1 STSGRLARSV
11 AFTFF
16 GTGYLVG
23 VTRGFSVTRGR
34 PSATHFARPPFI
46 SRAFA
51 CPYSCSSQNANAAN
65 QLLLSPYNTTV
76 VFGVTPVSGM
86 GPKKTVGEPD
96 LVPGQSP
103 GDLIEDVG
111 FVALQVGERD
121 TGQQVV
127 DASLQHSPHRPD
139 ATRRLRATSMRVDRV
154 QIAVDLK
161 RDV

>member
-1 STSGRLARSV
+1 
-11 AFTFF
+11 
-16 GTGYLVG
+16 
-23 VTRGFSVTRGR
+23 
-34 PSATHFARPPFI
+34 
-46 SRAFA
+46 
-51 CPYSCSSQNANAAN
+51 
-65 QLLLSPYNTTV
+65 
-76 VFGVTPVSGM
+76 M

-139 ATRRLRATSMRVDRV
+139 ATRRLRATSMRVDLV
-154 QIAVDLK
+154 QIAVDLE
-161 RDV
+161 RDVLGCLLHIIVGVGLRRMLYWGTARSAT